1 MSAIMYSESKRKGDK
16 KMSKW
21 IIVKNEKN
29 EWRIVEEAYGV
40 RSLFQWAKD
49 YSEAYK
55 LAKAM
60 GFGKEPKVEE

>member
-1 MSAIMYSESKRKGDK
+1 
-16 KMSKW
+16 MSKW

-49 YSEAYK
+49 YSEAYRI
-55 LAKAM
+55 AKAM
-60 GFGKEPKVEE
+60 GWGKEPVVEE

>member
-1 MSAIMYSESKRKGDK
+1 
-16 KMSKW
+16 MSKW

-49 YSEAYK
+49 YNEAYHI
-55 LAKAM
+55 AKAM
-60 GFGKEPKVEE
+60 DWGKEPVVKG